1 MLGDAGSRAVRRSA
15 ELGIAQ
21 PFGCLAEQ
29 LRVARDDPQMVEL
42 CRRPAVVRCLT
53 GGENEAAD
61 AVGVPSDGD
70 LGVRSAGVVADQ
82 GDIGELEPLQ
92 DRGNEGGDSV
102 GSEIGS
108 LRHRPSMSAEG
119 EIERQTPKVLMK
131 RVDHRSP
138 KVRVGQPAMDQ
149 DQRWSATAFE
159 VLDRPLR
166 QLQRLRLTEKWRPP
180 PVRGVRSEGSSR
192 LAHEVLP
199 PVRGP
204 TYPGYASQ
212 VRGMVQ
218 LLAARSA
225 AGSATRA
232 SSGCR
237 R

>member
-1 MLGDAGSRAVRRSA
+1 M
-15 ELGIAQ
+15 
-21 PFGCLAEQ
+21 
-29 LRVARDDPQMVEL
+29 
-42 CRRPAVVRCLT
+42 
-53 GGENEAAD
+53 
-61 AVGVPSDGD
+61 PSDGD

-82 GDIGELEPLQ
+82 GDVGELEPLQ

-166 QLQRLRLTEKWRPP
+166 QLQRLRLTEKGRPP
-180 PVRGVRSEGSSR
+180 PVWGVRSEGSSR
-192 LAHEVLP
+192 LAHEGLMIWKRTRPQWQP
-199 PVRGP
+199 PV
-204 TYPGYASQ
+204 
-212 VRGMVQ
+212 
-218 LLAARSA
+218 
-225 AGSATRA
+225 
-232 SSGCR
+232 
-237 R
+237 